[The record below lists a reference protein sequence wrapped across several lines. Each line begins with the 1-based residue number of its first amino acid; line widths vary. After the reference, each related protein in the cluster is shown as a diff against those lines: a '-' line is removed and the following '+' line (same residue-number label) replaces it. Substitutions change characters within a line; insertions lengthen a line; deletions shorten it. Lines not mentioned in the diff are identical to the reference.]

1 MNMANDLKLALE
13 KYPQLQKFFNDKE
26 LNSNSPLAIPNNPRM
41 YIKYFGA
48 KREDIPQNQDATM
61 HQSMISN
68 ITKQN
73 QTADNTSS
81 FFLTSMKK
89 TDDYSDDEYEDQEEV
104 LTNKREGS
112 KNSVRSLDSNN
123 TYLQL
128 RAMNEEVAR
137 KAPQSGSFGRV
148 MHFSES
154 NSVAPEEEEQT
165 DFLVEEGD
173 HNLSDIFVRAASAG
187 KQSVVSNPKD
197 LIEQIQVQMQLP
209 ALLVNQSYTDR
220 MKRHKKYTEPLV
232 SIRHE
237 DLLEQLERQN
247 PMNYKDLMEKDLI
260 DYSSEFKR
268 NAQKDMDKNH
278 LKALLSESASTVELA
293 QTLDDQMKV
302 HNIDL
307 SATKKVLLK
316 REKLLQKFKQQ
327 EEKEQLDE
335 MYNRAMEEER
345 ANRVKLDML
354 RKRHIAS
361 NLSNNTTDAP
371 KVEFAPPDPVREMKR
386 LALAERNI
394 LHHEQASNSHVY
406 EI

>member
-1 MNMANDLKLALE
+1 
-13 KYPQLQKFFNDKE
+13 
-26 LNSNSPLAIPNNPRM
+26 
-41 YIKYFGA
+41 
-48 KREDIPQNQDATM
+48 
-61 HQSMISN
+61 
-68 ITKQN
+68 
-73 QTADNTSS
+73 
-81 FFLTSMKK
+81 
-89 TDDYSDDEYEDQEEV
+89 
-104 LTNKREGS
+104 
-112 KNSVRSLDSNN
+112 
-123 TYLQL
+123 
-128 RAMNEEVAR
+128 
-137 KAPQSGSFGRV
+137 
-148 MHFSES
+148 
-154 NSVAPEEEEQT
+154 
-165 DFLVEEGD
+165 
-173 HNLSDIFVRAASAG
+173 
-187 KQSVVSNPKD
+187 
-197 LIEQIQVQMQLP
+197 
-209 ALLVNQSYTDR
+209 
-220 MKRHKKYTEPLV
+220 
-232 SIRHE
+232 
-237 DLLEQLERQN
+237 
-247 PMNYKDLMEKDLI
+247 
-260 DYSSEFKR
+260 
-268 NAQKDMDKNH
+268 MDKNH